1 VGESSDGPPVV
12 DVAPAPPPA
21 PLRSTFNRELM
32 ASWSLVL
39 EALGIESQVVSD
51 GPALHLFVL
60 PAQQARAEAALL
72 ASDRERRADLEARPV
87 PTPDAG
93 RSAAG
98 LGFAIAIAAFH
109 WVTGP
114 RAGSDPGHWFA
125 RGSSVA
131 EKVVAGENYRALT
144 ALTLHADWSH
154 VFGNAVAALLFV
166 SALGRWMGGG
176 SALLATILA
185 GAGGNLLVAWAYG
198 RYHDSVGA
206 STATFAALGLLG
218 GLQVVRWVRG
228 GSPGWGRRRRVL
240 GVIGACFG
248 VFAML
253 GVGEKVDVLAH
264 LGGLGVGLV
273 MGLAIGRTVRLPLKP
288 AIDIAAGLLAAATI
302 TTAWYLAFRA

>member
-1 VGESSDGPPVV
+1 MLDPDNPDPVL
-12 DVAPAPPPA
+12 PAEPPPP

-39 EALGIESQVVSD
+39 EALGIDSQVVIQ
-51 GPALHLFVL
+51 GAVLHLFVD
-60 PAQQARAEAALL
+60 PAQHARAEAALL
-72 ASDRERRADLEARPV
+72 ASDRERRADIEARPL
-87 PTPDAG
+87 PAPDGG

-98 LGFAIAIAAFH
+98 VAFAIAIAAFH

-125 RGSSVA
+125 RGSSIA
-131 EKVVAGENYRALT
+131 ERVVAGENFRVFT

-154 VFGNAVAALLFV
+154 VFGNAVAAILFV

-176 SALLATILA
+176 AALLATVLA

-198 RYHDSVGA
+198 SYHDSVGA

-218 GLQVVRWVRG
+218 GLQVLRWLRG
-228 GSPGWGRRRRVL
+228 ATPGWGRRRRVL
-240 GVIGACFG
+240 SVIGACLG

-264 LGGLGVGLV
+264 LGGLGVGLL
-273 MGLAIGRTVRLPLKP
+273 MGIAIGRSLRLPIKP
-288 AIDIAAGLLAAATI
+288 IADGVAGLAAAATI
-302 TTAWYLAFRA
+302 AAAWWLAFRA